1 MATKQEKR
9 EARKK
14 RSLERKLSY
23 NERLKEIFAD
33 ETLKNLSFREKMEK
47 LVDFVMLEIKRT
59 PTMKEEI
66 LVDYGLFMDIF
77 WETATEVEKEKL
89 KTPL

>member
-1 MATKQEKR
+1 
-9 EARKK
+9 
-14 RSLERKLSY
+14 
-23 NERLKEIFAD
+23 
-33 ETLKNLSFREKMEK
+33 MEK